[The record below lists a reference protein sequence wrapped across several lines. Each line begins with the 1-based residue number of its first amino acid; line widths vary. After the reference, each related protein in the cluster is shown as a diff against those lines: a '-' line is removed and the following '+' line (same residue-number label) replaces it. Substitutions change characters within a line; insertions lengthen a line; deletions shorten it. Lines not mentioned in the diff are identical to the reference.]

1 MFKVLLKK
9 ELETL
14 SCFTYP
20 KHNRFNV
27 SSRKSCDAG
36 NNVVAFV
43 RNWHFCT
50 RKQNVLHQFS
60 VVTLQSLKLS
70 DAKEN
75 LLIFNYPNTLS
86 FCKNKNFQVHVI
98 LFKHTYTRPFLLL
111 LPSFQDYHPNHPWSL
126 YIHVFWY
133 HHQLVQFLFFN
144 KFYLESC

>member
-1 MFKVLLKK
+1 MVHERVHRSVFGVVLRSGGVVAGGAVDGVLLDPTHGHLLPLAVILHFFD
-9 ELETL
+9 ELLEL
-14 SCFTYP
+14 LDVLLGGYVVPDGEDEVAAAFHHSQHVP

-70 DAKEN
+70 DAKVN
-75 LLIFNYPNTLS
+75 I
-86 FCKNKNFQVHVI
+86 
-98 LFKHTYTRPFLLL
+98 
-111 LPSFQDYHPNHPWSL
+111 
-126 YIHVFWY
+126 
-133 HHQLVQFLFFN
+133 
-144 KFYLESC
+144 